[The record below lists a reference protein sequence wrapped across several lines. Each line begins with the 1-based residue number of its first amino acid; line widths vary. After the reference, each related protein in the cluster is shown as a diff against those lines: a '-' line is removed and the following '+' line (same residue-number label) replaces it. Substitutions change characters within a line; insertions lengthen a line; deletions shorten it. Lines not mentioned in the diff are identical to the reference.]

1 MSDCRF
7 KGRGED
13 NGVIAVLRV
22 LAGGG
27 WLNNCRF
34 KGLED
39 GLVIADLRVGGGWWS
54 DCRFKSVGGW
64 GMVE

>member
-1 MSDCRF
+1 M
-7 KGRGED
+7 
-13 NGVIAVLRV
+13 IADLKV

-34 KGLED
+34 KGLGD

-54 DCRFKSVGGW
+54 DCRFKGLEGD
-64 GMVE
+64 GA